1 MAAAASRILLVEDE
15 KDILSVFKR
24 GLESKG
30 FNVTVFNKPEEALEN
45 YDPADYDLAL
55 LDIKMPGMNGFE
67 LARALWK
74 KNPGLQI
81 CFLTAFEIY
90 ESEAKK
96 TLTNLKN
103 FCFLKKPIAIEERT
117 KHIRTHLAKS

>member
-1 MAAAASRILLVEDE
+1 MAAVSSRILLVDDE
-15 KDILSVFKR
+15 KDILLVFKL

-30 FNVTVFNKPEEALEN
+30 FAVTAFNKPEEALEKCG
-45 YDPADYDLAL
+45 PAEYDLAL

-74 KNPGLQI
+74 KNNSLQI
-81 CFLTAFEIY
+81 CFLTTSEIY

-103 FCFLKKPIAIEERT
+103 FCFLKKPIPIEELAR
-117 KHIRTHLAKS
+117 HIQTHLAKR